1 MATLISL
8 TGVELPR
15 QLINFVLFSM
25 PMAVLLPHNLEKYRK
40 QCVAYI
46 KNKG

>member
-1 MATLISL
+1 MATLISV

-15 QLINFVLFSM
+15 QLISFVLLSM
-25 PMAVLLPHNLEKYRK
+25 PIAVLLSHDLEKYRK
-40 QCVAYI
+40 QYVAYI